1 MPLTYQLLGDRFFR
15 LAKTCELFE
24 NKTQVDE
31 SLWYKM
37 EWNKMEWNGIKWN
50 GNGMKWK
57 MGHGVE
63 FKNHLRILSSKF
75 TN

>member
-1 MPLTYQLLGDRFFR
+1 MKTGHLLSNAFNLSVIGRPF
-15 LAKTCELFE
+15 
-24 NKTQVDE
+24 
-31 SLWYKM
+31 LWYKM